1 MFFRDTE
8 GSEFLTVW
16 DLSRSFQSNM
26 IAPHVI
32 RQPWES
38 VSHPKKENLRD
49 RRYVRYG
56 RLPVLHRL
64 WQRKKGFIH
73 EFIHKFITSA
83 IVLKHHYWKC
93 VKNKHF
99 GQNK

>member
-1 MFFRDTE
+1 MIFRDTE
-8 GSEFLTVW
+8 GSEFLAVW
-16 DLSRSFQSNM
+16 DLSRSFRSNM

-32 RQPWES
+32 RQPK
-38 VSHPKKENLRD
+38 KKETLRD

-73 EFIHKFITSA
+73 EFIHKFITSDNFFETSL
-83 IVLKHHYWKC
+83 LKMR
-93 VKNKHF
+93 
-99 GQNK
+99 

>member
-1 MFFRDTE
+1 MIFRDTE

-16 DLSRSFQSNM
+16 DLSRSFRSNM

-38 VSHPKKENLRD
+38 VSHPKRENLRD

-64 WQRKKGFIH
+64 WQRKKGFLH
-73 EFIHKFITSA
+73 EFIHKFITSDNCFETSL
-83 IVLKHHYWKC
+83 LKMRSK
-93 VKNKHF
+93 
-99 GQNK
+99 

>member
-1 MFFRDTE
+1 MISRDTE
-8 GSEFLTVW
+8 GSEFLAVW
-16 DLSRSFQSNM
+16 DLSRSFRSNM

-49 RRYVRYG
+49 RRYG

-73 EFIHKFITSA
+73 EFIPKFITSDNCFETWL
-83 IVLKHHYWKC
+83 LKMR
-93 VKNKHF
+93 
-99 GQNK
+99 